1 MGLPINEEDYSY
13 RFYKTLNHDVR
24 LESNEYN
31 EWDIVFDDNDWV
43 DVTGF
48 ESLRNACI
56 IAIMTRYTELDIE
69 IYEEFGCRIH
79 ELIKSNKSKNILYRI
94 ELFIT
99 EVLEKMRRVRKVNWV
114 YVTDGTD
121 DMAYNYSVAFN
132 VSCVRDEE
140 YYDEDDEE
148 IKKEL
153 EIIEDIFYI

>member
-1 MGLPINEEDYSY
+1 MVLPIDEEDYSY

-31 EWDIVFDDNDWV
+31 EWDIVFNDNDWV

-79 ELIKSNKSKNILYRI
+79 ELIKTNKSKNVLYRI
-94 ELFIT
+94 ELFISD
-99 EVLEKMRRVRKVNWV
+99 VLDKMRRIRKVHWV
-114 YVTDGTD
+114 HVTDSPNNMD
-121 DMAYNYSVAFN
+121 YNYRVEFS
-132 VSCVRDEE
+132 VSCVRDED
-140 YYDEDDEE
+140 YDIDD
-148 IKKEL
+148 IDDEL
-153 EIIEDIFYI
+153 EIIEDMFYI